1 MSHPSA
7 AWLSTVSSDTNGGG
21 ATEGGPDTATLGATA
36 TGAGFADGA
45 VPWRPHAA
53 SPRRTVK
60 ESVRMSLW
68 PGADANVLRR
78 MRKRPLGK
86 TGLVVS
92 ELAIGTWGLSG
103 DSYGAVSEEEAEVVL
118 RRAVEMGFTLID
130 TSDAYGAGKME
141 RLCGKLVKDN
151 PELTIVTK
159 GGVDRS
165 TDPPRKVFTPEHIRR
180 CVERSLKRL
189 GLEALPLFLLHGPTA
204 DTLHNGEAVATMH
217 TLVKEGLVRH
227 WGVAAGDEDI
237 ARAAV
242 DKGAE
247 VIELAYNLLHP
258 IDLHRISGDIMVA
271 GCGVLVR
278 SVLAHGLLGGMWA
291 KDRSFPDGD
300 HRTERWT
307 RMELET
313 RVDQLDA
320 VRFLVKGD
328 VHTLRGAAVR
338 YTLANHLVS
347 AAVLGARTKEQLEQL
362 VRETGGGPRY
372 LPDEDLRQLPRALD
386 KVGIAS

>member
-1 MSHPSA
+1 
-7 AWLSTVSSDTNGGG
+7 
-21 ATEGGPDTATLGATA
+21 
-36 TGAGFADGA
+36 
-45 VPWRPHAA
+45 
-53 SPRRTVK
+53 
-60 ESVRMSLW
+60 
-68 PGADANVLRR
+68 

-103 DSYGAVSEEEAEVVL
+103 DSYGPVTEEDAETVL
-118 RRAVEMGFTLID
+118 RRAVDMGFNLID
-130 TSDAYGAGKME
+130 TADAYGAGKME
-141 RLCGKLVKDN
+141 RLVGKVAKDHPDLVV
-151 PELTIVTK
+151 VTK

-165 TDPPRKVFTPEHIRR
+165 TEPPRKNFGADYIRL

-189 GLEALPLFLLHGPTA
+189 GLEALPLYLFHGPTA
-204 DTLHNGEAVATMH
+204 DALGDGDAVGTIQE
-217 TLVKEGLVRH
+217 LVKEGKVRH

-237 ARAAV
+237 ARAAIE
-242 DKGAE
+242 KGAE

-258 IDLHRISGDIMVA
+258 IDLHRISGDIMVS
-271 GCGVLVR
+271 GPGVLVR
-278 SVLAHGLLGGMWA
+278 SVLGHGLLTGMWA
-291 KDRSFPDGD
+291 KDRSFEDGD
-300 HRTERWT
+300 HRVERWT
-307 RMELET
+307 RMELER
-313 RVDQLDA
+313 RVEQLDA

-338 YTLANHLVS
+338 YVLANHLVS
-347 AAVLGARTKEQLEQL
+347 SAVLGPRTKEQLEQL